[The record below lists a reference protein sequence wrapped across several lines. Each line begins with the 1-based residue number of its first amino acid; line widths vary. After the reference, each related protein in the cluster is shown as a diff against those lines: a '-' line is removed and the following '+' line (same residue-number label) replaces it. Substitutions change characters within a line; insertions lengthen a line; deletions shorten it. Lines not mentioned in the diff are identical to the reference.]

1 MRQKRS
7 RFVSLLTA
15 TTPFWLSSISNIAHA
30 VGDEQVASAAPTLL
44 HAEFSYPRI
53 PITDVEFTETHG
65 ETKKYRVFSLSF
77 RSSGENGQVGNLV
90 TALYYQSKLP
100 GAKRVVI
107 VLPIWGTHTY
117 PSRKMTQS
125 LLKYSDGQMNV
136 LRILG
141 KDFLFDWTAMGSA
154 TSEAGLISL
163 ARRMAERI
171 RTHVVDIRRSIDWV
185 ETQPDVDPNRIGL
198 VGFSIGA
205 FVASLVAANEPRLAA
220 TVLAM
225 GSAHVHEM
233 LATCFG
239 RAKAAREAIMSRFGW
254 TTETLKKKIEKPLAP
269 VDPARLAGRVDPSRV
284 LMFDAEYD
292 ECMPS
297 VGREVLWQAMG
308 RPKRVTWP
316 YGHKMSFIMMTFL
329 GLNRMRHEIYD
340 FLEATL

>member
-1 MRQKRS
+1 
-7 RFVSLLTA
+7 
-15 TTPFWLSSISNIAHA
+15 
-30 VGDEQVASAAPTLL
+30 
-44 HAEFSYPRI
+44 
-53 PITDVEFTETHG
+53 
-65 ETKKYRVFSLSF
+65 
-77 RSSGENGQVGNLV
+77 
-90 TALYYQSKLP
+90 
-100 GAKRVVI
+100 
-107 VLPIWGTHTY
+107 
-117 PSRKMTQS
+117 MTQS